1 MEQTEQTDVK
11 EEATADPTPK
21 EEQAL
26 EAASADWLHPLE
38 PYGPRKAL
46 EELTRRLML
55 MDTSKNPLNVN
66 EAMLV
71 IQTASTTQLN
81 PFAQELWA
89 WVQILRSG
97 KRVLTIMPGRRGLLR
112 LAREQ
117 AEHMGTHFNEEYRR
131 ITDPEERAEL
141 AIPAGALA
149 FECKVYDSLTRE
161 SWVKSFTDLNHAGMK
176 ADQVLAQ
183 IGDCPYARGYGYV
196 TADEMKTLDDGSNK
210 MAHAERASKRAFMSG
225 LKKKFDLP
233 FGAISG
239 GQAGMTFDDY
249 VKPPSRKDEIVE
261 GDKGEVVE
269 AGEGEVVEA
278 GFETIETEEPQE
290 FQNFTKA
297 EMELRRKPKY
307 WREGIAEAV
316 IEAGFAKDIFNAA
329 AVLAMTPFNKAIK
342 EKEAVGWAKEYRAV
356 KKAVEDGDLN
366 IKDFP
371 TNRAVAN
378 QATMQYFANM
388 K

>member
-38 PYGPRKAL
+38 PYGPRRAL

-89 WVQILRSG
+89 WVSIYQG
-97 KRVLTIMPGRRGLLR
+97 KRKLTIMPGRRGLLR
-112 LAREQ
+112 LARAQ

-141 AIPAGALA
+141 AIPLGALA
-149 FECKVYDSLTRE
+149 FECKVFDSLTRE
-161 SWVKSFTDLNHAGMK
+161 SWVKSFTDLNKAGMK

-183 IGDCPYARGYGYV
+183 IGDCPYARGYGFV
-196 TADEMKTLDDGSNK
+196 TASEMKTLDEGKNT

-233 FGAISG
+233 FGAITGVQS
-239 GQAGMTFDDY
+239 GMTFEDY
-249 VKPPSRKDEIVE
+249 VRPPRLKDEIP
-261 GDKGEVVE
+261 
-269 AGEGEVVEA
+269 EGEDEVLE
-278 GFETIETEEPQE
+278 GEFESVETEEAQE

-297 EMELRRKPKY
+297 DMELRRKPKY
-307 WREGIAEAV
+307 WREGIPEAV
-316 IEAGFAKDIFNAA
+316 IDAGYAKDVFNASA
-329 AVLAMTPFNKAIK
+329 LLAMTPFNKAIK
-342 EKEAVGWAKEYRAV
+342 ETQAVNWAKEYRAV

>member
-1 MEQTEQTDVK
+1 MEQNEQTDVK

-89 WVQILRSG
+89 WVSIYQG
-97 KRVLTIMPGRRGLLR
+97 KRKLTIMPGRRGLLR

-117 AEHMGTHFNEEYRR
+117 AEHIGTHFNEEYRR

-149 FECKVYDSLTRE
+149 FECKVFDSLTRE
-161 SWVKSFTDLNHAGMK
+161 LWVKSFTDLNKAGLK
-176 ADQVLAQ
+176 ADEVLAQ
-183 IGDCPYARGYGYV
+183 IGNSPYARGYGFV
-196 TADEMKTLDDGSNK
+196 TADEMKTLDDGKNT

-233 FGAISG
+233 FGAITGVQS
-239 GQAGMTFDDY
+239 GMTFEDY
-249 VKPPSRKDEIVE
+249 VRPPRLKDEVLE
-261 GDKGEVVE
+261 SE
-269 AGEGEVVEA
+269 
-278 GFETIETEEPQE
+278 FESVETEEAQE
-290 FQNFTKA
+290 FQNFTKQ

-342 EKEAVGWAKEYRAV
+342 KTQAVSWAKEYRAI
-356 KKAVEDGDLN
+356 KKQVEDGDLK

-378 QATMQYFANM
+378 KATMQYFENM